1 MNAGKKIP
9 RSLLMSIITAQLL
22 IACTNNVQQAGN
34 QPVKDSVASVTK
46 PPGSY
51 QDSIL
56 IRERSAVF
64 YEPDSLQK
72 EKIRAV
78 TEKGIFES
86 TMHEYYYQVRNA
98 HIVMKKQWKDVKI
111 LDVHHVRYLVFIKG
125 SGERVVIDLDRMNDA
140 YGMFV
145 FDTRQSPRLIDMTNV
160 ENQLPDYFNN

>member
-1 MNAGKKIP
+1 MSILTV
-9 RSLLMSIITAQLL
+9 SLLIS
-22 IACTNNVQQAGN
+22 CNNNEQQAGN
-34 QPVKDSVASVTK
+34 QPLKDSVAFNTK

-51 QDSIL
+51 QDSIM
-56 IRERSAVF
+56 IKERTAVF
-64 YEPDSLQK
+64 YEPDSIQK

-78 TEKGIFES
+78 TKKGIFES

-98 HIVMKKQWKDVKI
+98 HIVMKEQWKNLKI

-125 SGERVVIDLDRMNDA
+125 SGERVVIDLDQINDA

-160 ENQLPDYFNN
+160 ENQLPDYFNH

>member
-1 MNAGKKIP
+1 MSAGKNIGYAF
-9 RSLLMSIITAQLL
+9 LMSILTVPLL
-22 IACTNNVQQAGN
+22 ISCANNDQQAGDPPLN
-34 QPVKDSVASVTK
+34 DSVASNTK

-51 QDSIL
+51 QDSFM

-64 YEPDSLQK
+64 YEPDSIQK

-78 TEKGIFES
+78 TEKSIFES

-98 HIVMKKQWKDVKI
+98 HIVMKEQWKDLKI

-125 SGERVVIDLDRMNDA
+125 SGERVVIDLDQINDA

-160 ENQLPDYFNN
+160 ENQLPDYFNH